1 MSGDDRD
8 PSTQQGAP
16 SILRGRLAEASR
28 RIRRLRALSCG
39 VRFALLAHLVLGP
52 WVLLRGLAPLPFELY
67 ILALLIVTLAGGAY
81 GILSPLPLSMVARL
95 MDHRLALRE
104 RLSSALEMMHRQG
117 QPMVDALLA
126 DAAAA
131 AEGARLAAAF
141 PMAPPEE
148 ARYLLPALTLAS
160 ALFLLPPLPLRF
172 SGPGDLLKSPG
183 ADEEQQPLAAEAARP
198 DSRRWWLPKDPPER
212 KAKEASSGQPALRQA
227 WGDLA
232 ATYKDTAI
240 GSNRPDFASFLGRGD
255 ERLRLLAPSTAFPD
269 LQGDYTQSPG
279 EAQIRNMQ
287 EALREARLGKPS
299 RAELERLMEALK
311 GLNRRTERQ
320 GLPNGEKTPDD
331 SSGQE
336 ALPSNRRLEALEQ
349 ALSRL
354 RERGAGRDEGGQR
367 LRPVPGPDFAEGDR
381 GGEEEGWP
389 DSPRE
394 EGQQKGSR
402 PGRSPSPQVSDRP
415 TPRMDFPKLDSAL
428 AGQGREGKRESY
440 DTELWGAGA
449 KGRSRLP
456 YMDALTQYRQMAEE
470 ALSKERVPFNYRE
483 QVIEYFR
490 SLEQQ

>member
-1 MSGDDRD
+1 
-8 PSTQQGAP
+8 
-16 SILRGRLAEASR
+16 
-28 RIRRLRALSCG
+28 
-39 VRFALLAHLVLGP
+39 
-52 WVLLRGLAPLPFELY
+52 
-67 ILALLIVTLAGGAY
+67 
-81 GILSPLPLSMVARL
+81 
-95 MDHRLALRE
+95 
-104 RLSSALEMMHRQG
+104 
-117 QPMVDALLA
+117 
-126 DAAAA
+126 
-131 AEGARLAAAF
+131 
-141 PMAPPEE
+141 
-148 ARYLLPALTLAS
+148 
-160 ALFLLPPLPLRF
+160 
-172 SGPGDLLKSPG
+172 
-183 ADEEQQPLAAEAARP
+183 
-198 DSRRWWLPKDPPER
+198 
-212 KAKEASSGQPALRQA
+212 
-227 WGDLA
+227 
-232 ATYKDTAI
+232 
-240 GSNRPDFASFLGRGD
+240 
-255 ERLRLLAPSTAFPD
+255 
-269 LQGDYTQSPG
+269 
-279 EAQIRNMQ
+279 
-287 EALREARLGKPS
+287 
-299 RAELERLMEALK
+299 MEALK